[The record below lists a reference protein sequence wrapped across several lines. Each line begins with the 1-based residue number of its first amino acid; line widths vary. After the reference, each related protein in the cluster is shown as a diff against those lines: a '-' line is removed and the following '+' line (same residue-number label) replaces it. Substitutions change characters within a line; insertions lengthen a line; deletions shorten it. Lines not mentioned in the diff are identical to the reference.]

1 MTDTGNNTFVSLLA
15 LMNVIQ
21 IGNFYPDAIE
31 STIDQHRIVNSS
43 LHSIIEQLDLNT
55 INA

>member
-1 MTDTGNNTFVSLLA
+1 MTGNNAFVSLLA
-15 LMNVIQ
+15 VMNVIQ

-31 STIDQHRIVNSS
+31 STIDQHKIVNSS
-43 LHSIIEQLDLNT
+43 LHSIMEQLDLNT